1 MNIVVLGTGCAK
13 CKTLEQITRK
23 VVTDLNLDAV
33 VTKEEDI
40 TKIMG
45 YGIMRTP
52 GLVRDGKV
60 ILSGRIPSE
69 SELKELLT
77 QK

>member
-1 MNIVVLGTGCAK
+1 MNIIVLGTGCAK
-13 CKTLEQITRK
+13 CKNLEQLTRK
-23 VVTDLNLDAV
+23 VVADLNLNAE

-40 TKIMG
+40 QKIMS

-52 GLVRDGKV
+52 GLVKDGKV

-77 QK
+77 K

>member
-40 TKIMG
+40 TKIMS

-52 GLVRDGKV
+52 GLVVDGKV
-60 ILSGRIPSE
+60 LLNGRIPSE

-77 QK
+77 KK

>member
-1 MNIVVLGTGCAK
+1 MNIIVLGTGCAK
-13 CKTLEQITRK
+13 CKNLEQLTKK
-23 VVTDLNLDAV
+23 VVADMNLNAE

-40 TKIMG
+40 QKIMS

-52 GLVRDGKV
+52 GLVKDGKV

-77 QK
+77 K

>member
-1 MNIVVLGTGCAK
+1 MKLIVLGTGCAK
-13 CKTLEQITRK
+13 CKTLEQLTRK
-23 VVTDLNLDAV
+23 VVADMNLNAE

-40 TKIMG
+40 QKIMG

-52 GLVRDGKV
+52 GIVKDGKV

-77 QK
+77 K

>member
-1 MNIVVLGTGCAK
+1 MDIIVLGTGCTK
-13 CKTLEQITRK
+13 CKTLEQLTRK
-23 VVTDLNLDAV
+23 VVADLNLNAE

-40 TKIMG
+40 QKIIG

-52 GLVRDGKV
+52 GIVKDGKV

-77 QK
+77 K

>member
-1 MNIVVLGTGCAK
+1 MNIIVFGTGCAK
-13 CKTLEQITRK
+13 CKNLEQLTKK
-23 VVTDLNLDAV
+23 VVADMNLNAE

-40 TKIMG
+40 QKIMS

-52 GLVRDGKV
+52 GLLKDGKV

-77 QK
+77 K

>member
-1 MNIVVLGTGCAK
+1 MNIIVLGTGCAR
-13 CKTLEQITRK
+13 CKTLEQLTRK
-23 VVTDLNLDAV
+23 AVADLNLNAE

-40 TKIMG
+40 TKIMS

-52 GLVRDGKV
+52 GLVVDGKV
-60 ILSGRIPSE
+60 VLSGRIPSE

-77 QK
+77 K

>member
-1 MNIVVLGTGCAK
+1 MNIIVLGTGCAK
-13 CKTLEQITRK
+13 CKNLEQLTRK
-23 VVTDLNLDAV
+23 VVADLSLNAE

-40 TKIMG
+40 QKIMS

-52 GLVRDGKV
+52 GLVKDGKV

-77 QK
+77 K

>member
-1 MNIVVLGTGCAK
+1 MNIIVLGTGCAN
-13 CKTLEQITRK
+13 CKRLEQLTRK
-23 VVTDLNLDAV
+23 VVADLNLNAE

-40 TKIMG
+40 QKIIS

-52 GLVRDGKV
+52 GLVKDGKV
-60 ILSGRIPSE
+60 IMSGRIPSE

-77 QK
+77 K